1 MPDRIAIRE
10 TAHFPLPKY
19 DNNAII
25 WLLPNPILVT
35 ERGDG
40 CMIGA
45 FVASVM
51 AGVVANMISYYL
63 CKWLDGKRNGN

>member
-1 MPDRIAIRE
+1 M
-10 TAHFPLPKY
+10 FS
-19 DNNAII
+19 
-25 WLLPNPILVT
+25 
-35 ERGDG
+35 
-40 CMIGA
+40 A